1 LTNNPGDNTNIYNK
15 TVTKSGIRIVS
26 ETIKYIKSVS
36 IGIWIDVGS
45 RDEEEDTNGL
55 AHFIEHMVFKGTEK
69 RSARNI
75 AQSLESVGG
84 YLNAFT
90 SKEHTCFYVR
100 ILDEYTEKAIDVLS
114 DLVVNPVFDPKE
126 IDKERL
132 VILEELKNYE
142 DEPDEQIHDE
152 FESALF
158 SPHPLGFPILGTHKT
173 INSFNK
179 KSITKFKDTHYTG
192 SRIVVAAAGNIEHKY
207 LVELVEKYFEKLSG
221 KKSKYNRKFA
231 KPKAKGTKQTIIKP
245 IHQAHTCLGTYTYNV
260 HDEKRFPL
268 LILNTLLGDG
278 MSSKLYQNIRERHGL
293 AYSIYSFANLMTDI
307 GFFGIYLG
315 TDKDKVKISKELIY
329 KELEKIKAKQLS
341 KPEMK
346 RIISQVKGGMVL
358 SMENMSNRMMR
369 IGKGELYYGEY
380 YSMDSVIERVNQVRD
395 EEVLE
400 VAKELLNLDSFSE
413 ITFLPENNK

>member
-1 LTNNPGDNTNIYNK
+1 LTNNSGDNTTIFNK
-15 TVTKSGIRIVS
+15 TVTKSGIRIIS

-36 IGIWIDVGS
+36 IGVWVDVGS

-69 RSARNI
+69 RSSKNI

-126 IDKERL
+126 IEKEKL

-142 DEPDEQIHDE
+142 DEPDELIHDA

-158 SPHPLGFPILGTHKT
+158 SPHPLGFPILGTHDT
-173 INSFNK
+173 INSFNR
-179 KSITKFKDTHYTG
+179 KSVLKFKDTHYNG
-192 SRIVVAAAGNIEHKY
+192 SRIIVAAAGNIDHKY
-207 LVELVEKYFEKLSG
+207 LVELVEKYFEKMTA
-221 KKSKYNRKFA
+221 KKDKYNRKFA
-231 KPKAKGTKQTIIKP
+231 KPKPKGTRQIATKP

-260 HDEKRFPL
+260 HDEKRYPL

-278 MSSKLYQNIRERHGL
+278 MSSRLYQNIRERYGL

-307 GFFGIYLG
+307 GFFGIYIG
-315 TDKDKVKISKELIY
+315 TDKDKVKTSIDLIY
-329 KELEKIKAKQLS
+329 KELEKIKAKQMS
-341 KPEMK
+341 KPELK

-369 IGKGELYYGEY
+369 IGKGELYYGDY
-380 YSMDSVIERVNQVRD
+380 FSIDSIIEKVNQVRG

-400 VAKELLNLDSFSE
+400 VAKELLNLDRFSE
-413 ITFLPENNK
+413 ITFIPENNK